1 MNKLLL
7 QITFIFCIL
16 IISCTQFDGNISS
29 SEDCFKMD
37 YTIFNQQKTGFFKLV
52 EGDSVLVSIL
62 QEKGFIDVTVALPG
76 KEPIYEGHKLSN
88 TKFTLNIHE
97 SGTYQITVNG
107 HNASGS
113 VIIEKLK

>member
-1 MNKLLL
+1 MKKLLL

-16 IISCTQFDGNISS
+16 IISCSQFDGNISF
-29 SEDCFKMD
+29 SEDCIKMD
-37 YTIFNQQKTGFFKLV
+37 YTIFNQQKTGFLNLS

-62 QEKGFIDVTVALPG
+62 QEKGFIDVSVVLPG

-97 SGTYQITVNG
+97 SGNYQISVNG